1 MDNLFFKLHVDK
13 KIKINKKK
21 SNVTLKKDIFTNF
34 ELTLKKLKDSKIL
47 NNKFVDKIYKLDEL
61 QLDSTSYIFKIFEI
75 NYNNSILIRGEYI
88 NNEFIW
94 EVLNSKLEKIY
105 NIPGKYNKHDTIIQD
120 MLKPSL
126 YNFIKNMNDCERQIF
141 LKSYYLEYISYFF
154 DLLNDSGNVFISIF
168 SFCDEYIVELMY
180 ILAAMFD
187 YIIIYDTSYIYCS
200 KFKGNNSLI
209 TKKDIEKIIKSEN
222 FTITPKNNLNELL
235 KYIESS
241 YKNKIENMELLL
253 NNKYDDYIDKK
264 IDYMYRYLKYID
276 IDKKTMNV
284 FYKKI
289 INILKRCFI
298 NNKITKIHSAIK
310 ELEGNYISKTISDN
324 NYKKCLEIG
333 MAFGISAFYILSNEN
348 TNLISIDPYQKTQ
361 WNNSGINLLKEF
373 NFDNRHQCIYD
384 KSYQALPDLL
394 KKNGEEKYDFIFI
407 DGWHTFDY
415 TLIDFFYADKLLKV
429 GGIIIIDDA
438 LHKGVEKTIKYISNN
453 YKFYKKLESPITVG
467 SYKKIKEDNRSWNY
481 HTNF

>member
-1 MDNLFFKLHVDK
+1 MDNLFFKLQVDK

-21 SNVTLKKDIFTNF
+21 SNIILKKDIFTNF

-61 QLDSTSYIFKIFEI
+61 HLDSTIYIFKIFEI
-75 NYNNSILIRGEYI
+75 SYNNSILIRAEYI
-88 NNEFIW
+88 NNKFVW
-94 EVLNSKLEKIY
+94 KVLNSKLEKIY
-105 NIPGKYNKHDTIIQD
+105 NIPGKYNKYDTIIQN
-120 MLKPSL
+120 MGVPSL
-126 YNFIKNMNDCERQIF
+126 YNYIKNMNYCERQIF
-141 LKSYYLEYISYFF
+141 LRSYYLEYITYFF

-200 KFKGNNSLI
+200 EFKGNNSLI
-209 TKKDIEKIIKSEN
+209 SKKDIENIIKTEN

-235 KYIESS
+235 KYIEES
-241 YKNKIENMELLL
+241 YKNKIENMQLLL

-264 IDYMYRYLKYID
+264 IDYMYRYLKYTNIH
-276 IDKKTMNV
+276 KKTMNI

-298 NNKITKIHSAIK
+298 NNKITKIHSGIK
-310 ELEGNYISKTISDN
+310 ELEGNYISKIILDN

-333 MAFGISAFYILSNEN
+333 MAFGVSAFYILSNEN
-348 TNLISIDPYQKTQ
+348 TNLTSIDPYQKTQ
-361 WNNSGINLLKEF
+361 WNNNGINLLKEF
-373 NFDNRHQCIYD
+373 NFDDRHKCIYD

-394 KKNGEEKYDFIFI
+394 KNGEEKYDFIFI

-453 YKFYKKLESPITVG
+453 YKFYKKIDSPITVG